1 MQYGAGADRGKQN
14 WAGGGGGQTGGTAS
28 QAWEQSILQ
37 EMAWELASWSCVVLR
52 KEEGKVPTGAEV

>member
-1 MQYGAGADRGKQN
+1 MVLELTEGSRTGQGVGA
-14 WAGGGGGQTGGTAS
+14 GQTGGTAS